1 MNKLLSIIIPTY
13 NMERFLR
20 KCLDSLVLPDKQMEK
35 LEILV
40 INDGSKDLSSSI
52 GHEYESRYPQS
63 IRVIDKDNG
72 NYGSCINRGLK
83 EASGKYVK
91 ILDADDNFD
100 TKQFGLFLNEIAH
113 VEADMIL
120 CPFVSINEDG
130 KVIKQFKIHISP
142 NKYSRINEVINS
154 STFRELQM
162 HSVTYLRKILID
174 NKYNQSEG
182 ISYTDQEWIFTPIYY
197 VQKIYVS
204 QYGVYRY
211 LLGREGQTMDPHV
224 KIKSINHTSKGT
236 IKMIKDYLKMDFSN
250 RDDSFYKYRI
260 NLRMGYLYKN
270 YILKNH
276 NVLPANDLI
285 KFDSE
290 IKDVSEKVYGWG
302 NELNL
307 LCGFLKYV
315 KMWRTNPDSILLKL
329 IRVTI
334 GKFV

>member
-1 MNKLLSIIIPTY
+1 M
-13 NMERFLR
+13 
-20 KCLDSLVLPDKQMEK
+20 
-35 LEILV
+35 
-40 INDGSKDLSSSI
+40 
-52 GHEYESRYPQS
+52 
-63 IRVIDKDNG
+63 
-72 NYGSCINRGLK
+72 K